1 MWPTLHFWRPP
12 DPIILQTSNKKE
24 SEKTSQNIIKISVKI
39 GLLLR
44 GDKFSKEEREL
55 MVKIQKTLHTVA
67 MTMVSFF
74 EVDHTYDKN
83 FLVTNL
89 TELETLLKK
98 LITKHLTEKSVSRV
112 EQIFGVVKTPDF
124 LDNIYLPKKNQ
135 AMRDQMTLLV
145 ADIHKCLTSGVL

>member
-1 MWPTLHFWRPP
+1 MHFWRPH

-24 SEKTSQNIIKISVKI
+24 SEKTTQNIIKISVKI

-124 LDNIYLPKKNQ
+124 LDNIYVPKKNQ

>member
-1 MWPTLHFWRPP
+1 
-12 DPIILQTSNKKE
+12 
-24 SEKTSQNIIKISVKI
+24 
-39 GLLLR
+39 
-44 GDKFSKEEREL
+44 

-124 LDNIYLPKKNQ
+124 LDNIYVPKKNQ

>member
-1 MWPTLHFWRPP
+1 MWPTLHFWRPH

-24 SEKTSQNIIKISVKI
+24 SEKTTQNIIKISVKI

-124 LDNIYLPKKNQ
+124 LDNIYVPKKNQ

>member
-1 MWPTLHFWRPP
+1 MHFWRPP

-24 SEKTSQNIIKISVKI
+24 SEKTTQNIIKISVKI

-44 GDKFSKEEREL
+44 GDKFSKEEREV

-124 LDNIYLPKKNQ
+124 LDNIYVPKKNQ

>member
-24 SEKTSQNIIKISVKI
+24 SEKTTQNIIKISVKI

-124 LDNIYLPKKNQ
+124 LDNIYVPKKNQ

>member
-1 MWPTLHFWRPP
+1 M
-12 DPIILQTSNKKE
+12 QTSNKKE
-24 SEKTSQNIIKISVKI
+24 SEKTTQNIIKISVKI

-124 LDNIYLPKKNQ
+124 LDNIYVPKKNQ